1 MSVVTRRE
9 RLRADTE
16 EQIVTAAR
24 TILTDEG
31 LPSVT
36 LRAIAGRVGM
46 TAPALYRYV
55 ASRDEIVRRMCE
67 AICDDLADRLSV
79 AVDDAGDRPPLDRAI
94 ALIRAYRAW
103 AVERPEEF
111 TLVFTSSEPGVLDFW
126 DPARVP
132 DDPVCQAFIGVTA
145 ELLADNADPGS
156 ELGSDLAG
164 AVNAVD
170 LSMPEVRWAIGWW
183 ERLHGAVMLEV
194 HRRFPFSTATGDVVF
209 DTILD
214 DLAADVRRLRADHG

>member
-67 AICDDLADRLSV
+67 AICADLADRLSV
-79 AVDDAGDRPPLDRAI
+79 AVGDAGDQLPLDRAI
-94 ALIRAYRAW
+94 ALIRAYWAW

-132 DDPVCQAFIGVTA
+132 DDPVCQAFIGVA
-145 ELLADNADPGS
+145 VGLLADGAD
-156 ELGSDLAG
+156 LDADLAG

-183 ERLHGAVMLEV
+183 QRLHGAVMLEV
-194 HRRFPFSTATGDVVF
+194 HRRFPFSTATGDLVF
-209 DTILD
+209 DTMLD
-214 DLAADVRRLRADHG
+214 DLVADVRRLPADHG

>member
-55 ASRDEIVRRMCE
+55 ASRDEIVQRMCE
-67 AICDDLADRLSV
+67 AICADLADRLSV
-79 AVDDAGDRPPLDRAI
+79 AVGDAGDQLPLDRAI

-126 DPARVP
+126 DPARIP
-132 DDPVCQAFIGVTA
+132 DDPVSQAFIGVA
-145 ELLADNADPGS
+145 VGLLADLDS
-156 ELGSDLAG
+156 DLDSDLAG

-183 ERLHGAVMLEV
+183 QRLHGAVMLEV
-194 HRRFPFSTATGDVVF
+194 HRRFPFSTATGDLVF
-209 DTILD
+209 DTMLD
-214 DLAADVRRLRADHG
+214 DLVADVRRLPADHG